1 VDDDDVDADGGQ
13 EAMSTATRL
22 RTSGFG
28 SSMKLPPYFTTKVE
42 PRKSW
47 M

>member
-1 VDDDDVDADGGQ
+1 MSLLTRSRTDG
-13 EAMSTATRL
+13 S
-22 RTSGFG
+22 G
-28 SSMKLPPYFTTKVE
+28 SSMKLPPYLTTKVE